1 MKKSNKVNLAIF
13 SAGLMTFTGILNET
27 SMNVTYPLLVKQFH
41 QSLAAVQWITTAYLL
56 TVTIV
61 MGATAYLLKRFPARW
76 LHLAAGLA
84 FICGCLLCALTSSF
98 PLMLVGRIIQGIATG
113 FSTPIMFQLIFTQ
126 VPKEKLGLMTGF
138 AGMIISLAPA
148 LGPTYGGLVVSMASW
163 RMIFWLLLP
172 LALFSMA
179 GGQLYIRNQV
189 VSRQEKFDAPA
200 LILLGLTLF
209 TIIYALSL
217 IGSGNLAWI
226 LLLAGVILFVLFVFV
241 NKSGD
246 SHLLNLSIFKEKT
259 VCLAALTYFCLQL
272 VNIGLSVALPVYAQY
287 TLAASNLVSG
297 LILLPGSLA
306 GAIVSPLAGQMAD
319 NRGFKLPMTLGGCL
333 FLLGNCLLL
342 VLQPLLSPVLIIL
355 CHTLVRSGFNLSFAN
370 TISNTSTLV
379 EQKDVADVNSSF
391 NMIQQF
397 AGSVGVSLAT
407 ALISFAQKN
416 GQGSLAQKSFQGG
429 RYDFILF
436 SLLALTALLAIWR
449 NFQLQQQ
456 KKP

>member
-163 RMIFWLLLP
+163 RLIFWLLLP

-287 TLAASNLVSG
+287 TLAASSLVSG

>member
-148 LGPTYGGLVVSMASW
+148 LGPTYGGLVVSVASW

-272 VNIGLSVALPVYAQY
+272 VNIGLSVSLPVYAQY
-287 TLAASNLVSG
+287 TLAASSLVSG

-319 NRGFKLPMTLGGCL
+319 NRGLKLPMTLGGCL

>member
-1 MKKSNKVNLAIF
+1 MKKTNKVKLAIF

-84 FICGCLLCALTSSF
+84 FICGCLICALTSSF

-138 AGMIISLAPA
+138 AGMIISLAPT
-148 LGPTYGGLVVSMASW
+148 LDPTYGGLVVSMASW

-172 LALFSMA
+172 LALVSMA

-217 IGSGNLAWI
+217 IGSSNLAWI
-226 LLLAGVILFVLFVFV
+226 LLLAGVILFALFVFV

-246 SHLLNLSIFKEKT
+246 NHLLNLSIFKEKT

-287 TLAASNLVSG
+287 TLAASSLVSG

-319 NRGFKLPMTLGGCL
+319 KRGFKRPMTLGSCL

-355 CHTLVRSGFNLSFAN
+355 CHILVRSGFNLSFAN

-379 EQKDVADVNSSF
+379 ERKDVADVNSSF

-416 GQGSLAQKSFQGG
+416 GQESLAQKSFQGG
-429 RYDFILF
+429 RCDFILF

-456 KKP
+456 KKQ

>member
-148 LGPTYGGLVVSMASW
+148 LGPTYGGLVVSVASW

-172 LALFSMA
+172 LALLSMA

-200 LILLGLTLF
+200 LILQGLTLF

-272 VNIGLSVALPVYAQY
+272 VNIGLSVSLPVYAQY
-287 TLAASNLVSG
+287 TLAASSLVSG

-319 NRGFKLPMTLGGCL
+319 NRGLKLPMTLGGCL

>member
-1 MKKSNKVNLAIF
+1 MKKTNKVNLAIF

-84 FICGCLLCALTSSF
+84 FICGCLICALTSSF

-172 LALFSMA
+172 LALVSMA

-217 IGSGNLAWI
+217 IGSSNLAWI
-226 LLLAGVILFVLFVFV
+226 LLLAGVILFALFVFV

-246 SHLLNLSIFKEKT
+246 NHLLNLSIFKEKT

-287 TLAASNLVSG
+287 TLAASSLVSG

-319 NRGFKLPMTLGGCL
+319 NRGFKLPMTLGSCL

-379 EQKDVADVNSSF
+379 ERKDVADVNSSF

-456 KKP
+456 KKQ

>member
-287 TLAASNLVSG
+287 TLAASSLVSG

>member
-272 VNIGLSVALPVYAQY
+272 VNIGLSVSLPVYAQY
-287 TLAASNLVSG
+287 TLAASSLVSG

-456 KKP
+456 KKQ

>member
-163 RMIFWLLLP
+163 RLIFWLLLP

-287 TLAASNLVSG
+287 ALAASSLVSG

-456 KKP
+456 KKQ

>member
-1 MKKSNKVNLAIF
+1 
-13 SAGLMTFTGILNET
+13 
-27 SMNVTYPLLVKQFH
+27 
-41 QSLAAVQWITTAYLL
+41 
-56 TVTIV
+56 
-61 MGATAYLLKRFPARW
+61 
-76 LHLAAGLA
+76 
-84 FICGCLLCALTSSF
+84 
-98 PLMLVGRIIQGIATG
+98 
-113 FSTPIMFQLIFTQ
+113 
-126 VPKEKLGLMTGF
+126 
-138 AGMIISLAPA
+138 
-148 LGPTYGGLVVSMASW
+148 MASW
-163 RMIFWLLLP
+163 RLIFWLLLP

-272 VNIGLSVALPVYAQY
+272 VNIGLSVSLPVYAQY
-287 TLAASNLVSG
+287 TLAASSLVSG

>member
-56 TVTIV
+56 IVTIV

-287 TLAASNLVSG
+287 TLAASSLVSG

>member
-148 LGPTYGGLVVSMASW
+148 LGPTYGGLVVSVASW

-200 LILLGLTLF
+200 LILQGLTLF

-272 VNIGLSVALPVYAQY
+272 VNIGLSVSLPVYAQY
-287 TLAASNLVSG
+287 TLAASSLVSG

-319 NRGFKLPMTLGGCL
+319 NRGLKLPMTLGGCL

-429 RYDFILF
+429 RYDCILF

>member
-13 SAGLMTFTGILNET
+13 SASLMTFTGILNET

-287 TLAASNLVSG
+287 TLAASSLVSG

>member
-287 TLAASNLVSG
+287 TLAASSLVSG

-397 AGSVGVSLAT
+397 ADSVGVSLAT

-456 KKP
+456 KKQ

>member
-272 VNIGLSVALPVYAQY
+272 VNIGLSVSLPVYAQY
-287 TLAASNLVSG
+287 TLAASSLVSG

>member
-148 LGPTYGGLVVSMASW
+148 LGPTYGGVVVSMASW
-163 RMIFWLLLP
+163 RLIFWLLLP

-287 TLAASNLVSG
+287 ALAASSLVSG

>member
-1 MKKSNKVNLAIF
+1 
-13 SAGLMTFTGILNET
+13 MTFTGILNET

-148 LGPTYGGLVVSMASW
+148 LGPTYGGLVVSVASW

-272 VNIGLSVALPVYAQY
+272 VNIGLSVSLPVYAQY
-287 TLAASNLVSG
+287 TLAASSLVSG

-319 NRGFKLPMTLGGCL
+319 NRGLKLPMTLGGCL

>member
-148 LGPTYGGLVVSMASW
+148 LGPTYGGLVVSVASW

-272 VNIGLSVALPVYAQY
+272 VNIGLLVSLPVYAQY
-287 TLAASNLVSG
+287 TLAASSLVSG

-319 NRGFKLPMTLGGCL
+319 NRGLKLPMTLGGCL

>member
-148 LGPTYGGLVVSMASW
+148 LGPTYGGLVVSVASW

-200 LILLGLTLF
+200 LILQGLTLF

-272 VNIGLSVALPVYAQY
+272 VNIGLSVSLPVYAQY
-287 TLAASNLVSG
+287 TLAASSLVSG

-319 NRGFKLPMTLGGCL
+319 NRGLKLPMTLGGCL

-456 KKP
+456 KNP

>member
-148 LGPTYGGLVVSMASW
+148 LGPTYGGVVVSMASW
-163 RMIFWLLLP
+163 RLIFWLLLP

-272 VNIGLSVALPVYAQY
+272 VNIGLSVSLPVYAQY
-287 TLAASNLVSG
+287 TLAASSLVSG

-456 KKP
+456 KKQ